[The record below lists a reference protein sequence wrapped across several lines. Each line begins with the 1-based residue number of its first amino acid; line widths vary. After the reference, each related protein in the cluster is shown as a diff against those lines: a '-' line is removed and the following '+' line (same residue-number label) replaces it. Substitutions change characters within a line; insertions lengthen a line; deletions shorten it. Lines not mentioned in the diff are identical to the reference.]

1 MNIIVNKRVVR
12 LASSRE
18 ASALA
23 NGSIIVNVSLM
34 IDMGPC
40 RRE

>member
-1 MNIIVNKRVVR
+1 MKIIVNKRVVR

-23 NGSIIVNVSLM
+23 SVSVTVNESLIIG
-34 IDMGPC
+34 IGP
-40 RRE
+40 